1 MNTKTEYIMKK
12 IEEIKKAVESGRHV
26 KISGIKVNKIEI
38 EQSKRGGII
47 VIINDGEIVDYAT
60 RLLARRIEIV

>member
-1 MNTKTEYIMKK
+1 MSTKTEYIMKK

-38 EQSKRGGII
+38 ERSKRGGVI
-47 VIINDGEIVDYAT
+47 VVINDGEIVDYAI
-60 RLLARRIEIV
+60 RLLSRRIEIV